1 MDETRIKQ
9 SDLDLLEEINKI
21 KYWRMIRLVKLSI
34 AIGLVLSI
42 CYFGWVNYV
51 YANDIRQAKVLYG
64 DDWSCYICGYE
75 SMRSCS
81 CIYDRVDITEDFRTD
96 LGNNNVAECEAMN
109 NLPSLDSLDN
119 FTIPLF

>member
-34 AIGLVLSI
+34 AVGLVLSI
-42 CYFGWVNYV
+42 CYFGWVNYS
-51 YANDIRQAKVLYG
+51 YANDIRQAKSDYG
-64 DDWSCYICGYE
+64 ADWSCYMCGYE

-81 CIYDRVDITEDFRTD
+81 CVYSTNKITEDFRKD
-96 LGNNNVAECEAMN
+96 LGNNNVAECKQQDTRIIPE
-109 NLPSLDSLDN
+109 N